1 MDGPEDKQ
9 TESSNS
15 SDFSLPPHPTQ
26 HNVDRSPPK
35 WPPGYNPP
43 PPIDETVVRQNTKH
57 IQFQNQ
63 AVKQES
69 PPKRPPGSSPPPTG
83 ASAAVVP
90 TTTQFQVIEAHPVSQ
105 AGPVIGPYVQRTET
119 LATRTQPV
127 TCVPQPRET
136 LSSWQATSEEMAHV
150 IPTTTT
156 TGSTSVSHSQA
167 NLEQMSRSQ
176 PVVTHHTATN
186 RAHSAGLHIP
196 HVPMRS
202 GSSLSAPGELF
213 ESAVSVNPQVS
224 LSGLTNQTQKTVQQD
239 TRELHYKTD
248 QRKKISASTAN
259 HVSQDIEHDIRI
271 KTNTCEICP
280 F

>member
-1 MDGPEDKQ
+1 MDGPKDQQ
-9 TESSNS
+9 TASSNS

-26 HNVDRSPPK
+26 HDVDQSHPQNPQ
-35 WPPGYNPP
+35 GYNAP
-43 PPIDETVVRQNTKH
+43 PPIKESAVRQNQKH
-57 IQFQNQ
+57 IQFQTHTG
-63 AVKQES
+63 KKES
-69 PPKRPPGSSPPPTG
+69 PPKRPPGSSPPPRG
-83 ASAAVVP
+83 ADAAVVP

-136 LSSWQATSEEMAHV
+136 LSSWLATSEEMAHV

-176 PVVTHHTATN
+176 PVITHHTAAN
-186 RAHSAGLHIP
+186 RAHSAGSHIP

-213 ESAVSVNPQVS
+213 QSAVSVNPQVS
-224 LSGLTNQTQKTVQQD
+224 LSTLTN
-239 TRELHYKTD
+239 
-248 QRKKISASTAN
+248 
-259 HVSQDIEHDIRI
+259 
-271 KTNTCEICP
+271 
-280 F
+280 